1 MSSEELLL
9 MLVHEVF
16 NDEESS
22 NAIDKSVGLGWVEV
36 DGVGVTSSVSN

>member
-16 NDEESS
+16 NDKQSS
-22 NAIDKSVGLGWVEV
+22 NAVDKSVGLGRVEV
-36 DGVGVTSSVSN
+36 DRVGVTGSVSN